1 MEEQSKGEVVSV
13 HWNLRFFY
21 VRCVKR
27 SYINTQ
33 LEYNG
38 LRKGTESPGIPQR
51 DNGSL
56 YGDMEP
62 YLALA
67 EGTCLSRKSSRDFL
81 DRQEGGDIQVIV
93 CKMLR
98 DYQGIR
104 CEWRSCGGQGMSEAG
119 GDWVART
126 FKVML

>member
-67 EGTCLSRKSSRDFL
+67 EQVGTF
-81 DRQEGGDIQVIV
+81 
-93 CKMLR
+93 
-98 DYQGIR
+98 
-104 CEWRSCGGQGMSEAG
+104 
-119 GDWVART
+119 
-126 FKVML
+126 